1 MNSRTN
7 LIRPLRAR
15 TLLALLVFG
24 CGMLALPLT
33 GRAGVQAYIQYIDA
47 NNGSGITLPHGDST
61 NTNFPAAQGWFQLP
75 AMSVD
80 VSQAV
85 TLSSGGG
92 AGSGKVTFNALNIQ
106 KLVDAMSPALF
117 KYLAAGNTFDF
128 VNIVFT
134 RTGVDGNPF
143 PFFKISLGLVAAQTQ
158 GFSLPANGNDLTE
171 NVSFQYGAM
180 ALYFTSQNPDG
191 SAGPTIKQG
200 WDRIKNVTWNGVVAP

>member
-1 MNSRTN
+1 MNSRPN
-7 LIRPLRAR
+7 IIRPFRAR
-15 TLLALLVFG
+15 ALLALLLIA
-24 CGMLALPLT
+24 CGSLALPLT
-33 GRAGVQAYIQYIDA
+33 GRAGVQAYIQYIPTNPNA
-47 NNGSGITLPHGDST
+47 VTLPPGDST

-80 VSQAV
+80 VVQTV
-85 TLSSGGG
+85 PLPTGG
-92 AGSGKVTFNALNIQ
+92 AGGGKVNFDPLNIQ
-106 KLVDAMSPALF
+106 KLVDAMSPPLF

-143 PFFKISLGLVAAQTQ
+143 AFFKISLGLVAAQTQ

-200 WDRIKNVTWNGVVAP
+200 WDRIKSASWNGVSAP